1 MKTLPRLKI
10 LPCPINA
17 GKHPYHDHRWIAT
30 QYAQVD
36 FSDYVP
42 NDWTIRNGSLVCEMR
57 DINPA
62 FARLFASAP
71 DMLET
76 LKGCAAMLRESAK
89 MHRLAGNGSGHGKV
103 CDSHAEAAELLI
115 ESLEA

>member
-1 MKTLPRLKI
+1 MKTTHTKGPWKADRMFLSDTVKDRRSGFVVNGPDADPLPVRI
-10 LPCPINA
+10 C
-17 GKHPYHDHRWIAT
+17 D
-30 QYAQVD
+30 
-36 FSDYVP
+36 
-42 NDWTIRNGSLVCEMR
+42 IRTSPEMPFAEALA
-57 DINPA
+57 N
-62 FARLFASAP
+62 ARLIASAP